1 MRPLGTAQRTLGLLI
16 VGAGLLTFFFPLIT
30 TDPPVLGRS
39 HWSPLLITVQMCE
52 GQLPRS
58 HGMNSVSPGDVL
70 FSIPLMFTA
79 MYLLDLAALATLFL
93 SPYPKLMRGIAWAEL
108 CMCWAWRGDRRSFE
122 LLFYGTFSYREGF
135 SLVRHVSIGQLT
147 FILVAVMGVIWL
159 LSMEDHTETEDVTGD
174 WVPAADGAQGSRP
187 PEVLDAEVVSSDD
200 NKQSRREDRA
210 GGPPLR

>member
-1 MRPLGTAQRTLGLLI
+1 VMMRPLGAAQRMWGLLV

-30 TDPPVLGRS
+30 TDPPVLGRA

-58 HGMNSVSPGDVL
+58 HGMNPVSSGDVL

-79 MYLLDLAALATLFL
+79 MYLLDLAALVALFL

-108 CMCWAWRGDRRSFE
+108 CMCWAWRGDRRGFE

-159 LSMEDHTETEDVTGD
+159 LSMEDHREAEDAAGD
-174 WVPAADGAQGSRP
+174 WATAADGAQGSRP
-187 PEVLDAEVVSSDD
+187 PETLDAEIISSDD
-200 NKQSRREDRA
+200 DKRLPRENRR
-210 GGPPLR
+210 LRE